1 VLATSASG
9 RSRRVG
15 MVEIVRWRVIMV
27 VDEVFDDERCDSY
40 RRAVVLE
47 AETIYVGNG
56 SDNKGTGVVP
66 RVI

>member
-1 VLATSASG
+1 
-9 RSRRVG
+9 